1 MAIPS
6 KQNWKLY
13 QGSTF
18 TEVLRWESAT
28 KVYKTITNITQ
39 AAPMVVTAVG
49 HGVPMGW
56 RTKITNVGGMK
67 DINSTSTYQI
77 VTGTTTDTLT
87 YNAVNAV
94 GFSAYTS
101 GGILEYNAPTS
112 LSGVTARMQIREKI
126 TSTTTID
133 ELTTE
138 NGRIIIDDTLK
149 TITISIPATVTAAY
163 TFKSAVYSMELVSG
177 AVVTPFIS
185 GNITLDTEITR

>member
-49 HGVPMGW
+49 HGVPTGW

-87 YNAVNAV
+87 YNAINAV

-112 LSGVTARMQIREKI
+112 LSGVTARMQIREKN
-126 TSTTTID
+126 TSITTID

-149 TITISIPATVTAAY
+149 TITISIPASITAAY